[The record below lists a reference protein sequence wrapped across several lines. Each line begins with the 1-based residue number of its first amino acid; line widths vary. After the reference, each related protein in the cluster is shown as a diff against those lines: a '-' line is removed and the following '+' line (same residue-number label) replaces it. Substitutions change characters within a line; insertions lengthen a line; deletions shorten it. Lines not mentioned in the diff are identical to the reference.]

1 MKTSAIL
8 VCLAAF
14 APTSAKEISPMTK
27 AESYVVA
34 NDLLARR
41 RVGPGAHPLPRTSR
55 ASRGLVDIGRRT
67 RAPGRRARREISI
80 SARIA

>member
-41 RVGPGAHPLPRTSR
+41 RVNIRNSPARSNV
-55 ASRGLVDIGRRT
+55 ACAEFDIGHLA
-67 RAPGRRARREISI
+67 RAPGRRARREVST

>member
-1 MKTSAIL
+1 MKTSTILAI
-8 VCLAAF
+8 CLAAF

-41 RVGPGAHPLPRTSR
+41 RVKHQELARSPERR
-55 ASRGLVDIGRRT
+55 YRRRT
-67 RAPGRRARREISI
+67 RAPSHREISI